1 VTRRRAACIVCLLVA
16 CKSDPDATT
25 TSSSADVCTRDSDCT
40 LTSLGDDCC
49 DHCGQRA
56 MTKKAE
62 ADLLARCKDKHPR
75 CPSIDCPFQPATA
88 KCVAN
93 QCTAVH

>member
-1 VTRRRAACIVCLLVA
+1 MRRFAFVAFFFVA
-16 CKSDPDATT
+16 CKSDVAVTTT
-25 TSSSADVCTRDSDCT
+25 TSADACTSDSECT

-56 MTKKAE
+56 LTKKALD
-62 ADLLARCKDKHPR
+62 DLHARCKDKHPT

-88 KCVAN
+88 KCMSNRCVA
-93 QCTAVH
+93 AH